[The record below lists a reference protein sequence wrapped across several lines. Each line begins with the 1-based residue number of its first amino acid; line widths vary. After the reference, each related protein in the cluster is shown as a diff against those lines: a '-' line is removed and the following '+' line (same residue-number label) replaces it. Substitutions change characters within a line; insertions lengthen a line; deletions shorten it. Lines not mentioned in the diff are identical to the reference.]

1 MCIVREGDEKMNRY
15 KVFQNRIL
23 FRLIILLALSVTA
36 CNIPQMATNNPLP
49 TNSPEPTENSTPV
62 RTNTATPTSTHTP
75 TVPTEPAD
83 IIFHNGAIITIEE
96 SQPVAEAI
104 AIRGELILAVGTN
117 QEILALRGPDTTV
130 IDLQGRAVLPGF
142 IEGHA
147 HLLAFPDRKGQTMD
161 QAQDIALRYGLTT
174 VNEMWADEAFLNR
187 LFQAEEQGDL
197 RIRVNVFASYNDGVL
212 DGNRQKVFLKAW
224 YPGHDPILDPQ
235 RRVRIPGIKIFVDGD
250 NFRPVRGCWAF
261 NDPVP
266 ANAWAIKNGVC
277 GTATGDLYWKQDELN
292 QIVRQAQNAGYRV
305 AFHSMGESAI
315 ETTLNAIEFALDGQP
330 NEQVRHQIEH
340 NSMIRPDL
348 LTRYEELDILASV
361 RGYGDFCDLKQFIP
375 DFGPERINWYANRYA
390 LPGLDIHS
398 YMESDFGWT
407 VDPEARYDQRSL
419 DPIMQLYGIVTHN
432 LESANGTLC
441 GPDPVVAK
449 FVISVEKALEMMTIE
464 PAYAVSMEDYIGSL
478 KPGKYADLII
488 LSDSPLAVDPDDLKN
503 LKVQMTMVNGKAEYC
518 TAGYESLCHGQISQ
532 KANSLPK
539 GFHDATEGE
548 QSRSGCLA
556 DGWAAD
562 PDDRNLDLKVR
573 ILVDGAEIIQTT
585 ASKFR
590 QDLKDAGECPGG
602 TCGFSIDLW
611 KLISHN
617 TEHSVLI
624 QAQDAQTGEWVNLN
638 KTPKTLNCIGQ

>member
-1 MCIVREGDEKMNRY
+1 MNRH
-15 KVFQNRIL
+15 KVCPNITL
-23 FRLIILLALSVTA
+23 FRLLLLLALTVTA
-36 CNIPQMATNNPLP
+36 CNTPQTAADNPLP
-49 TNSPEPTENSTPV
+49 TSPPEPTQNSTPAG
-62 RTNTATPTSTHTP
+62 TNTTTPTSTRAP
-75 TVPTEPAD
+75 TVPTGSAD
-83 IIFHNGAIITIEE
+83 IILHNGTIITVEK

-142 IEGHA
+142 IDGHT
-147 HLLAFPDRKGQTMD
+147 HLLAFPDRKGKNMD

-174 VNEMWADEAFLNR
+174 VTEMWADEAFLDR
-187 LFQAEEQGDL
+187 LFQAEEQGNL
-197 RIRVNVFASYNDGVL
+197 RIRVNVFASYNDGIL

-224 YPGHDPILDPQ
+224 YPGHDPILAPQ

-250 NFRPVRGCWAF
+250 NFRPARGCWAF
-261 NDPVP
+261 NDPLP
-266 ANAWAIKNGVC
+266 ADAWAIKNGVC

-305 AFHSMGESAI
+305 AFHSMGEAAI
-315 ETTLNAIEFALDGQP
+315 ETTLNAIESALDGRP

-407 VDPEARYDQRSL
+407 IDPQDRYDQRSL

-432 LESANGTLC
+432 LEGPNGTLC
-441 GPDPVVAK
+441 GPDPVVK
-449 FVISVEKALEMMTIE
+449 NFVISVEKALKMMTIE
-464 PAYAVSMEDYIGSL
+464 PAYAVSMENYIGSL

-488 LSDSPLAVDPDDLKN
+488 LSDSPLAVNPGDLKN
-503 LKVQMTMVNGKAEYC
+503 LRVQMTMVNGKAEYC
-518 TAGYESLCHGQISQ
+518 AAGYESLCNGRVSPT
-532 KANSLPK
+532 ANSLPK
-539 GFHDATEGE
+539 GFHDATEGV
-548 QSRSGCLA
+548 QSQSGCWA
-556 DGWAAD
+556 DGWATD
-562 PDDRNLDLKVR
+562 PDDRNLDLKIR
-573 ILVDGAEIIQTT
+573 ILVDGVEIVQMT

-590 QDLKDAGECPGG
+590 QDLKAAGECPGG
-602 TCGFSIDLW
+602 TCGFSVDLW
-611 KLISHN
+611 ELISHN
-617 TEHSVLI
+617 TEHSILI
-624 QAQDAQTGEWVNLN
+624 QAQDAQTGEWVNLQN
-638 KTPKTLNCIGQ
+638 TPKTLNCTGQ